1 MSTRRTPLRKRPS
14 DQAAIAAQPPAAAAP
29 SGADEAEGAI
39 EREVRAKLLGMFEDA
54 LREESDMDRD
64 GVEFLLGHFRE
75 AVEQASLAPTL
86 DQPKPDR
93 AEWIRTLDALIGQ
106 NVLSE
111 DERNALVR
119 QLDAAIDPLQQP
131 DAQVAMEF
139 ARRVQ
144 RDGETKALEWLRE
157 QRAASAADAVDPAK
171 SKAPLLPGRESI
183 TRSRS
188 RRLRGPPQ

>member
-1 MSTRRTPLRKRPS
+1 M
-14 DQAAIAAQPPAAAAP
+14 
-29 SGADEAEGAI
+29 
-39 EREVRAKLLGMFEDA
+39 
-54 LREESDMDRD
+54 
-64 GVEFLLGHFRE
+64 
-75 AVEQASLAPTL
+75 
-86 DQPKPDR
+86 
-93 AEWIRTLDALIGQ
+93 
-106 NVLSE
+106 LSE